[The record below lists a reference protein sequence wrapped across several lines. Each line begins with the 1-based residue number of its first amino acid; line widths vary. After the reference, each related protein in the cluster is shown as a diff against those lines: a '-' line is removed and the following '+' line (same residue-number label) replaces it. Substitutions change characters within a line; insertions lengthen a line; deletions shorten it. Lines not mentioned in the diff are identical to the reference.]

1 MVPPRR
7 NLHRRRLLAL
17 LALALAALLLLA
29 GPAAANVLTPE
40 SGGSKNADEIDSLF
54 KIVLIIALVVF
65 VGVEG
70 TLLYTIVRFRRS
82 KNAVPAQIRG
92 NTRLEIGWT
101 VGASVIIAFL
111 IVVSFIKLDSIKDP
125 PATGPGG
132 LQRAD
137 GALYA
142 VVNQPPPPGG
152 GGLQIAVNGQQYLWR
167 FTYPN
172 GVFSYETMVVPVN
185 TTVILKIRAQDVI
198 HSWWIPKLG
207 GKFDAVPGYTN
218 ETWFKVL
225 KPGVFE
231 GQCAELCGRGHANML
246 ARVRA
251 VPVPVYRAWLLR
263 QGRDI
268 QAQRSFSAAA
278 RSRLQPSN

>member
-1 MVPPRR
+1 VVPPRR
-7 NLHRRRLLAL
+7 THSRRRLLAL
-17 LALALAALLLLA
+17 LALAIGALLLLA
-29 GPAAANVLTPE
+29 GPAAADVLTPE

-54 KIVLIIALVVF
+54 KIVLVIAIVVF

-70 TLLYTIVRFRRS
+70 TLLYTIIRFRRS

-101 VGASVIIAFL
+101 VGASVIIVFL
-111 IVVSFIKLDSIKDP
+111 IVVSFVKLDSIKDP

-132 LQRAD
+132 LQHAN

-142 VVNQPPPPGG
+142 VINQPPPPGG
-152 GGLQIAVNGQQYLWR
+152 GGLQIDVNGQQYLWR

-172 GVFSYETMVVPVN
+172 GVFNYETMVVPVN

-218 ETWFKVL
+218 ETWFKIT
-225 KPGVFE
+225 KPGLFK
-231 GQCAELCGRGHANML
+231 GQCAELCGRGHANMF
-246 ARVRA
+246 AQVRA
-251 VPVPVYRAWLLR
+251 VSVPAYRSWLVR
-263 QGRDI
+263 QQRQI
-268 QAQRSFSAAA
+268 QAQRAFAARA
-278 RSRLQPSN
+278 RSRLQPNQ